1 MKTQIIALEA
11 HDDFIS
17 VRDRMSW
24 AKSPRILLVWPKFEK
39 IALRAADLRI
49 LQQHA
54 SFLGAEM
61 GIITRRGD
69 VRRDAE
75 RFGIPVF
82 GSAAAAQREAWGP
95 RRGAIISRA
104 GRKPRRPAQ
113 FDALREA
120 AHPGEGPWRSR
131 PLTRVGFFAMGV
143 VAVLAIAAVFVP
155 QAQITLTPISKQ
167 QSMTLPARAGTSISA
182 VTLAGGLPAHE
193 LSIMVNA
200 AQSALV
206 RTQSSIPDG
215 TARGI
220 ARFTNLTQSDVPIPA
235 GTIVYSLSPA
245 AVQFAT
251 LNDTHLL
258 GSVNAIVEVPI
269 AAVQGGAGSNL
280 PANAIQAIEGNL
292 SLSAAVTNPEPTEGG
307 SDRMTVAP
315 SDADRQRLH
324 DVVLGLLNSQALAQ
338 AGDAIGAKDLLLTDT
353 LKMGRVDQETYDPP
367 AGRPGTL
374 LKLTMRAEFA
384 VQYVRAE
391 DLTQLAEAALNGSKP
406 QGVSPIPNSL
416 TYGIVGPPTV
426 DADGVAS
433 FELQLGRTIAADID
447 LSRASALVRGRPES
461 MAASL
466 LRADLPLA
474 KPPVVKMTPYWWPW
488 MPLIP
493 FRTLVTN
500 AP

>member
-1 MKTQIIALEA
+1 MKAQIIALEA

-82 GSAAAAQREAWGP
+82 GSAAAAQRDEWRP
-95 RRGAIISRA
+95 RRAAIFPRTD
-104 GRKPRRPAQ
+104 RKPRVRAQ
-113 FDALREA
+113 FDALREV
-120 AHPGEGPWRSR
+120 AHPGESQWRSR
-131 PLTRVGFFAMGV
+131 PLARVGFFAVGV
-143 VAVLAIAAVFVP
+143 AAVLAIAAVFVP
-155 QAQITLTPISKQ
+155 QAQINLTPISQ
-167 QSMTLPARAGTSISA
+167 QQTLTLPARAGASITA

-193 LSIMVNA
+193 LTLPVSA
-200 AQSALV
+200 SQSAQVL
-206 RTQSSIPDG
+206 TQSSIPDG
-215 TARGI
+215 TASGI
-220 ARFTNLTQSDVPIPA
+220 ARFTNLTQSDMTIPA

-245 AVQFAT
+245 AVQFKT
-251 LNDTHLL
+251 LNDTDLP
-258 GSVNAIVEVPI
+258 GNVNAIVEVPI
-269 AAVQGGAGSNL
+269 TAVQGGAGSNL
-280 PANAIQAIEGNL
+280 PANAIQAIEGSL

-324 DVVLGLLNSQALAQ
+324 DVVLDLLKSQALAEASATIQ
-338 AGDAIGAKDLLLTDT
+338 ARDLLLTDT
-353 LKMGRVDQETYDPP
+353 LKMGRIDEETYDPP
-367 AGRPGTL
+367 AGHPGSL
-374 LKLTMRAEFA
+374 LKLTMRVEFA
-384 VQYVRAE
+384 VQYVQAE
-391 DLTQLAEAALNGSKP
+391 DLTQLAEGALNGSKP
-406 QGVSPIPNSL
+406 QGFSPIPNSL
-416 TYGIVGPPTV
+416 TYRVAGPPTI
-426 DADGVAS
+426 DAAGVAS
-433 FELQLGRTIAADID
+433 FELQLSRKIAADLD
-447 LSRASALVRGRPES
+447 LSRASALVRGRPGT
-461 MAASL
+461 MAVSV

-474 KPPVVKMTPYWWPW
+474 KPPVVKMTPAWWPW

-493 FRTLVTN
+493 FRTVVTS

>member
-24 AKSPRILLVWPKFEK
+24 AKSPRILLVWPRFEK
-39 IALRAADLRI
+39 IALRPADLRI

-82 GSAAAAQREAWGP
+82 GSAAAAQREAWRSG
-95 RRGAIISRA
+95 GAASFSKT
-104 GRKPRRPAQ
+104 GRKPRGRAQ
-113 FDALREA
+113 FDALKEA
-120 AHPGEGPWRSR
+120 AHPAEGQWRSR

-143 VAVLAIAAVFVP
+143 VAVLAIAAVFAP

-167 QSMTLPARAGTSISA
+167 QSMTLPARADGSVTS

-193 LSIMVNA
+193 LTVTVSA
-200 AQSALV
+200 AQSARVL
-206 RTQSSIPDG
+206 TQSSIPDS

-220 ARFTNLTQSDVPIPA
+220 ARFTNLTQSDIAIPA

-251 LNDTHLL
+251 LNDTHLPAN
-258 GSVNAIVEVPI
+258 VNAIVEVPI

-280 PANAIQAIEGNL
+280 PANAIQAIEGSL
-292 SLSAAVTNPEPTEGG
+292 SLSAAVTNPRPTAGG

-324 DVVLGLLNSQALAQ
+324 GVVLGLLESQALAE
-338 AGDAIGAKDLLLTDT
+338 AAVIIRPKDLLLTESM
-353 LKMGRVDQETYDPP
+353 KMGKVDQETYDPP
-367 AGRPGTL
+367 AGHPGDL
-374 LKLTMRAEFA
+374 LKLTMRAEF
-384 VQYVRAE
+384 VLQYVQAE
-391 DLTQLAEAALNGSKP
+391 DLIQLAEAALNGSKP
-406 QGVSPIPNSL
+406 QGFSPIPNSL
-416 TYGIVGPPTV
+416 TYRIAGAPTV
-426 DADGVAS
+426 DENGVAT
-433 FELQLGRTIAADID
+433 FELQLGRKIAPDID
-447 LSRASALVRGRPES
+447 LSRASALVRGRPET

-466 LRADLPLA
+466 LRANLPLA
-474 KPPVVKMTPYWWPW
+474 KPPDVKMTPSWWPW

-493 FRTLVTN
+493 FRTVVNST
-500 AP
+500 P

>member
-54 SFLGAEM
+54 SFLGAEL

-82 GSAAAAQREAWGP
+82 GSAAAAQREAWRP
-95 RRGAIISRA
+95 RRAAILSKP
-104 GRKPRRPAQ
+104 GRKPRRRAQ

-120 AHPGEGPWRSR
+120 ARPGEGQWRSR
-131 PLTRVGFFAMGV
+131 PLARVGFFAMGV
-143 VAVLAIAAVFVP
+143 LAVLAIAAVFVP
-155 QAQITLTPISKQ
+155 QAQITLMPVSKQ
-167 QSMTLPARAGTSISA
+167 QTMTLPARAGTSITA

-193 LSIMVNA
+193 LTVTVSA
-200 AQSALV
+200 TQSAQVL
-206 RTQSSIPDG
+206 TQSSIPDG

-220 ARFTNLTQSDVPIPA
+220 ARFTNLTQSDMTIPA
-235 GTIVYSLSPA
+235 GTIVYSLSPS

-251 LNDTHLL
+251 LNDTQLV

-269 AAVQGGAGSNL
+269 AAVEGGARSNL
-280 PANAIQAIEGNL
+280 PANAIQAIEGSL
-292 SLSAAVTNPEPTEGG
+292 SLSAAVTNPQPTEGG

-315 SDADRQRLH
+315 SDADRQRLR
-324 DVVLGLLNSQALAQ
+324 DVVLGLLKSQALTMADGSVQ
-338 AGDAIGAKDLLLTDT
+338 AKDLILPDT
-353 LKMGRVDQETYDPP
+353 LKMEQVDQETYDPP
-367 AGRPGTL
+367 AGHPGSL
-374 LKLTMRAEFA
+374 LKLTMRAEFG
-384 VQYVRAE
+384 VQYVKAE

-406 QGVSPIPNSL
+406 QGFSPIPNSM
-416 TYGIVGPPTV
+416 TYRIVGPPTV
-426 DADGVAS
+426 DPTGAAL
-433 FELQLGRTIAADID
+433 FQLQLGRKIAADID
-447 LSRASALVRGRPES
+447 LSQASALVRGRPEP
-461 MAASL
+461 MAAAL

-474 KPPVVKMTPYWWPW
+474 KPPVVRMTPSWWPW

-493 FRTLVTN
+493 FRTVVTST
-500 AP
+500 P